1 MKDHKS
7 MRNLIVALAFFV
19 LWGNVISL
27 MLPAED
33 CRAIGRL
40 VDFGSLLFALAVL
53 AAGLTGFI
61 KTKRGA
67 AGKKTGTDGSDR
79 DGAA

>member
-27 MLPAED
+27 MLPAEAYD
-33 CRAIGRL
+33 TIVKL
-40 VDFGSLLFALAVL
+40 VDFASLLFALAVL
-53 AAGLTGFI
+53 AAGLTGFV
-61 KTKRGA
+61 KTRKGSARGEKKTDESGGNGA
-67 AGKKTGTDGSDR
+67 A
-79 DGAA
+79 